1 MLIQSP
7 LHLRGAE
14 MFSMTGVLLH
24 VFRLS
29 GCISLQ
35 HSHDFHEFFLVTK
48 GTGQHQL
55 FSPNGDLLEAVELHP
70 GYLLSVPLGWSHS
83 YEPTDDLEIF
93 NVAFAPEMLDN
104 WPGITERF
112 RLFSSSPQ
120 VPTRWSLRRGGLE
133 QLETQLQN
141 IARELVERS
150 IGYEFAASARLLDIL
165 VRIERLNLEAKQTIK
180 PELAAMVSQTIVF
193 MEQHLATSIRLE
205 DMASTAHLNETY
217 FCEVFKQVTGISPGR
232 YLMRLRLE
240 HARYL
245 LLSTEQPITTVAR
258 ESGFTDPS
266 HFARVFKGAFGTS
279 PTRLRYTREQS

>member
-1 MLIQSP
+1 MSIKNP

-14 MFSMTGVLLH
+14 MFSRTGVPLH

-35 HSHDFHEFFLVTK
+35 HSHDFYELFLVTK

-55 FSPNGDLLEAVELHP
+55 FSPSGDLHEVVELHP
-70 GYLLSVPLGWSHS
+70 GYLMSVPLGWSHAYQPS
-83 YEPTDDLEIF
+83 EDLEIF
-93 NVAFAPEMLDN
+93 NVAFAPQMLEN
-104 WPGITERF
+104 WPRITERF
-112 RLFSSSPQ
+112 RLFSCFPKA
-120 VPTRWSLRRGGLE
+120 PTQWLLRRGELE

-150 IGYEFAASARLLDIL
+150 VGYEYAAPAKLLDIL
-165 VRIERLNLEAKQTIK
+165 VGIERLNLEAKQTIK

-193 MEQHLATSIRLE
+193 MEQHLATSIHLE
-205 DMASTAHLNETY
+205 DMANTVHLNETY

-245 LLSTEQPITTVAR
+245 LLSTAQPITTVAR

-266 HFARVFKGAFGTS
+266 HFARAFKAAFGTS
-279 PTRLRYTREQS
+279 PTRLRYTRERS